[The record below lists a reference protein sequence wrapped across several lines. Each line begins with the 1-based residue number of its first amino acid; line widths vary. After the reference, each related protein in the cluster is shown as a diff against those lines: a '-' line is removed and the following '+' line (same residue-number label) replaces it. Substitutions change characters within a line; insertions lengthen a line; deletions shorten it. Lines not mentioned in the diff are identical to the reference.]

1 MLTVQSFIQFPVPGL
16 GEKYWSLSGFPSHV
30 FQSGGGAFLTVIF
43 GQIFAYCAFNDSHFS
58 SPGSVSALI
67 ASTGFR
73 LANTAIDALLRVDD
87 EHVLALVETIHWAH
101 LDAVHCFA
109 TNAVIVDDVGHL
121 SLAPAD
127 RRDELIHGVRHHG
140 TYTVFYY
147 CKIKCAAKLLSK
159 DEARRI
165 TRNGPT
171 RTGRT
176 SLRFHSGRSEA
187 P

>member
-16 GEKYWSLSGFPSHV
+16 GEKYWSLSGFPSHA

-43 GQIFAYCAFNDSHFS
+43 GQIFAYSAFNDSHFS
-58 SPGSVSALI
+58 SSGSVSALI
-67 ASTGFR
+67 ASTGHSGSQT
-73 LANTAIDALLRVDD
+73 LQSMHSSGWDD

-109 TNAVIVDDVGHL
+109 TNAVVVDDVGHL
-121 SLAPAD
+121 SLVPAD

-147 CKIKCAAKLLSK
+147 
-159 DEARRI
+159 
-165 TRNGPT
+165 
-171 RTGRT
+171 
-176 SLRFHSGRSEA
+176 
-187 P
+187 